1 MSGDINAIIAILILI
16 LSLPAA
22 HFLGRDTGLTQGRNK
37 AIIYCM
43 EKEKE
48 CKIQYDYLK
57 LPGNK
62 K

>member
-16 LSLPAA
+16 LSLPATYL
-22 HFLGRDTGLTQGRNK
+22 LGGDIGLTQGRNE
-37 AIIYCM
+37 AIIYCI
-43 EKEKE
+43 EKPKE